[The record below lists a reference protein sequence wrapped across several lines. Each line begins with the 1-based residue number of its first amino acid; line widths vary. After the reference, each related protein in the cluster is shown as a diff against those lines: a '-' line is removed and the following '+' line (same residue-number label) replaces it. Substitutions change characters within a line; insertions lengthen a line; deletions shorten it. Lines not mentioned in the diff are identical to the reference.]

1 MLFKFGNSKPNIKQ
15 YAIVGILLTS
25 LIALLSQCTGIG
37 ENIIWD
43 LFDEIQRKF
52 FPQTI
57 LNEFVIKDPSKLNRR
72 IERDV
77 DKAIQDYESLTGDDG
92 TVKIASPRYSER
104 PVDSSVCYTDECRAL
119 GGEMRLCSPWV
130 DNCPKD

>member
-1 MLFKFGNSKPNIKQ
+1 MFFKFGKNKPNIKQ
-15 YAIVGILLTS
+15 YAIVGIVLS
-25 LIALLSQCTGIG
+25 SVIALLSQCTGVR
-37 ENIIWD
+37 ENLIWD

-57 LNEFVIKDPSKLNRR
+57 LNEFIIKDPSKLNRR

-77 DKAIQDYESLTGDDG
+77 DKAIQDYERLTGDDG
-92 TVKIASPRYSER
+92 TVRIPSPRYSER
-104 PVDSSVCYTDECRAL
+104 PVDSAVCYTDECRAL

>member
-1 MLFKFGNSKPNIKQ
+1 MWFKFGNSKPNIKQ
-15 YAIVGILLTS
+15 YAIIGILLSSVIT
-25 LIALLSQCTGIG
+25 LLSQCTGIR
-37 ENIIWD
+37 ENLVWD

-57 LNEFVIKDPSKLNRR
+57 LNEFIIKEPSKLNRR

-77 DKAIQDYESLTGDDG
+77 DKAIQDYERLTGDDG
-92 TVKIASPRYSER
+92 TVRIPSPRYSER
-104 PVDSSVCYTDECRAL
+104 PVDSAVCYTDECRAL
-119 GGEMRLCSPWV
+119 GGEIRLCSPWV